1 MAPRKQ
7 KIAPK
12 QSSMKD
18 FLTPS
23 KKRKEPDHPARS
35 PSPRKAKRQVEA
47 NNNNNNN
54 NNIPEKKKKT
64 KKNETVKKS
73 PPKKTSPKEPKV
85 SPRRGRKLA
94 KEEESELVID
104 EEEQEPQEILGFDG
118 NCQEDGIIDH
128 GEQFEEE
135 DEEEEAD
142 DEREEEDDGEV
153 QIDVEHLQQ
162 ILDGEEALAAG
173 ERDANSDS
181 ESPAADGNVGSPSS
195 TAGLTTCTAM
205 VPSAGIIQGEDGRI
219 IFQPDFNLEAAL
231 ASSDPN
237 EVKVQVFK
245 CKKCDNV
252 FRNRYY
258 MRKHM
263 LMDHEHQLYKC
274 RICAFTSVFPE
285 KLKSH
290 IIKQHVCKK
299 EKSEALTVQT
309 LKNESEVFEQQAPR
323 KIIMIDGVPLG
334 KVKKVPQ
341 CYICDVCGRI
351 YSSKF
356 SLERHVRCHT
366 GERPY
371 ECDVCDFST
380 SYREHMQRH
389 MTSVHLVVHSDEPKK
404 KYIPKHRRT
413 KVENEEEEE
422 TSQGGEGSPA
432 KKRRN
437 ILRKRFECAACGIR
451 STHKSDLVEHIK
463 EKHPKAHI
471 VSLDNND
478 GSKVHLV
485 VTASKKPREIRKFT
499 ATCSYCSKVFNDNW
513 KYMVHLRSHTGVK
526 PFSCSECDFHA
537 TTKMTVRD
545 HIHRKHA
552 NCPDAKLILKL
563 VNITDGSVEEVA
575 IDVPQKEFKCELCN
589 TVFPGNYELKTHKF
603 KEHPEAK
610 PFSCTECEHREWARA
625 NIIIHCCEKHPECDL
640 EDIILRNGHP
650 TKIGPINL
658 PKCDTC
664 SKMFPY
670 QSLLY
675 LHQRTHTGER
685 NYGCDSCDF
694 RTDSKKALTRHILK
708 KHLDTHLKGKNKKR
722 PKRAT
727 KDMATGTDDI
737 DAILPNDVPV
747 SEDVINE
754 ARALLDAS
762 E

>member
-1 MAPRKQ
+1 
-7 KIAPK
+7 
-12 QSSMKD
+12 
-18 FLTPS
+18 
-23 KKRKEPDHPARS
+23 
-35 PSPRKAKRQVEA
+35 
-47 NNNNNNN
+47 
-54 NNIPEKKKKT
+54 
-64 KKNETVKKS
+64 
-73 PPKKTSPKEPKV
+73 
-85 SPRRGRKLA
+85 
-94 KEEESELVID
+94 
-104 EEEQEPQEILGFDG
+104 
-118 NCQEDGIIDH
+118 
-128 GEQFEEE
+128 
-135 DEEEEAD
+135 
-142 DEREEEDDGEV
+142 
-153 QIDVEHLQQ
+153 
-162 ILDGEEALAAG
+162 
-173 ERDANSDS
+173 
-181 ESPAADGNVGSPSS
+181 
-195 TAGLTTCTAM
+195 
-205 VPSAGIIQGEDGRI
+205 
-219 IFQPDFNLEAAL
+219 
-231 ASSDPN
+231 
-237 EVKVQVFK
+237 
-245 CKKCDNV
+245 
-252 FRNRYY
+252 
-258 MRKHM
+258 MRKHA
-263 LMDHEHQLYKC
+263 LMEHEHQLYKC
-274 RICAFTSVFPE
+274 RICSFTSVFPE

-309 LKNESEVFEQQAPR
+309 LKNENEVFEQQAPR

-389 MTSVHLVVHSDEPKK
+389 MMSVHLVVHSDEPKQ
-404 KYIPKHRRT
+404 KYVPKHRRS
-413 KVENEEEEE
+413 KEEQERDDEMSQEHGEN
-422 TSQGGEGSPA
+422 SPN

-485 VTASKKPREIRKFT
+485 VTASKKPREVRKFT

-545 HIHRKHA
+545 HIHRKHP
-552 NCPDAKLILKL
+552 NCPHAKLILKL

-575 IDVPQKEFKCELCN
+575 IDVPQKEFKCELCM

-610 PFSCTECEHREWARA
+610 PFSCTMCDQREWARA
-625 NIIIHCCEKHPECDL
+625 NIIIHCSEKHPDFDL
-640 EDIILRNGHP
+640 ETLILRNGRP

-708 KHLDTHLKGKNKKR
+708 KHFDSQAKGKGRKKQAG
-722 PKRAT
+722 KKAT

-737 DAILPNDVPV
+737 EEASAAEDPLQLAEDLIND
-747 SEDVINE
+747 
-754 ARALLDAS
+754 LD
-762 E
+762 EE